1 MAATISRPAG
11 GEGKMAAL
19 KKKFDAVLASRRW
32 KEAVAR
38 KTAGMT
44 TAQVLAFF
52 NRDQIQLGRKQTN
65 RRVTA

>member
-1 MAATISRPAG
+1 MATP
-11 GEGKMAAL
+11 
-19 KKKFDAVLASRRW
+19 KKKFDAVLSSRRW
-32 KEAVAR
+32 KESVAR

-52 NRDQIQLGRKQTN
+52 NREQVQPGRKQTN

>member
-1 MAATISRPAG
+1 MATP
-11 GEGKMAAL
+11 
-19 KKKFDAVLASRRW
+19 KKKFDAVLSSRRW
-32 KEAVAR
+32 KETVAR

-52 NRDQIQLGRKQTN
+52 NRDKIQLGRKQTN

>member
-1 MAATISRPAG
+1 MATP
-11 GEGKMAAL
+11 
-19 KKKFDAVLASRRW
+19 KKKFDAVLSSRRW

-44 TAQVLAFF
+44 AAQVLAFF
-52 NRDQIQLGRKQTN
+52 SREQIQLGRKQSN